1 MALSL
6 HQLTGSKVQVNL
18 NKVNNCK
25 SKNTAGSYQRRCVMG
40 RPWQMGFC
48 KQVSFAL
55 WQQILHC
62 VLCREGHPNLRNT
75 KSKTMVKVFD

>member
-40 RPWQMGFC
+40 RLWQMGFC

-55 WQQILHC
+55 FSEGGNRYCTVCFVGEVIQILGTPKAK
-62 VLCREGHPNLRNT
+62 LW
-75 KSKTMVKVFD
+75 